1 MTATEERVSLVW
13 MVAEEDAPA
22 REMKVEA
29 QSAEIVFR
37 SVDEACESVAAP
49 KPKMKVTLDIKIP
62 EELRDR
68 LKELRDRLAEVK
80 ERLIA
85 ERAQEVA
92 LTELARVFAAANG
105 VNAGVSGMRARP
117 PLPPCHPGRDGL
129 TGAFSA
135 EAVTNYSSWD
145 RPARPLHD
153 GGYVLTHLATPRL
166 KRDEIIVERRHVE

>member
-1 MTATEERVSLVW
+1 MTATEKRVALVW

-22 REMKVEA
+22 SEMKVEA

-37 SVDEACESVAAP
+37 SVGEACEPVAAP
-49 KPKMKVTLDIKIP
+49 NPKMKVTLDIKIP
-62 EELRDR
+62 EELRDQ
-68 LKELRDRLAEVK
+68 LKELRYRLTEVK
-80 ERLIA
+80 ERLDPSVV

-129 TGAFSA
+129 TAAFSA
-135 EAVTNYSSWD
+135 EAVTNYSRWD
-145 RPARPLHD
+145 RPARPLND

-166 KRDEIIVERRHVE
+166 KRDEIKT

>member
-1 MTATEERVSLVW
+1 MTATEERVALVW
-13 MVAEEDAPA
+13 MVAGEDAPA

-37 SVDEACESVAAP
+37 SVGEACEPVAAP
-49 KPKMKVTLDIKIP
+49 KPEMKVTLDIKIP

-68 LKELRDRLAEVK
+68 LAKLKESLDPK
-80 ERLIA
+80 IW
-85 ERAQEVA
+85 ERAQMIA
-92 LTELARVFAAANG
+92 STELARVFAAANG
-105 VNAGVSGMRARP
+105 VNAIVSGMRTRTPLP

-135 EAVTNYSSWD
+135 EAGTNYSSWD

-153 GGYVLTHLATPRL
+153 GGYFLAHPATPRL
-166 KRDEIIVERRHVE
+166 KRDESRLKLLDR